1 MNRWISLVV
10 ALAAAPALAVSTS
23 YWTQTT
29 EADFQSGTLDSVVA
43 TNLGELKLSR
53 AVKTLLED
61 DPRIST
67 VNKLI
72 EMPDGTIYAGTG
84 PNAILLQIKDQKVTP
99 AATIPDAT
107 DVLSLAVD
115 KAGALLI
122 GTGGDAGKIL
132 KIDKPGDKPRVIFS
146 ADGVQYIWALTAT
159 PDGNVYAATGPTGK
173 LFVIKPDGS
182 SKALLETDENN
193 LLSLISDGHD
203 FLYVGTDPHG
213 LVYRV
218 DRQTG
223 ASFVLYNAQ
232 EAEITALAL
241 DSKGNLYAATGEA
254 REEPPGPPQPPT
266 DNDKTGRP
274 EGGQTGVPIPSAP
287 PQAPKEPVPPDP
299 NPGRPNPIPKTS
311 AAKPAGLARTAVCA
325 IPAQALADDTNRPA
339 SDQPAPQDGINIPG
353 DKDQPDTAPSDTPD
367 QSKQPPA
374 DASQTGE
381 SHPEGNAV
389 YKIDTDGIVSE
400 IFREQV
406 LVLAM
411 TENNGTLLIATGND
425 GQIFQVDPDAGET
438 VALAKVDAKQV
449 TCLLPASDGQVYV
462 GMANVGSIATM
473 SDGFATRGTFI
484 SPVLDATQ
492 ISRLGKMQLHGS
504 LPPNTALTVSTRSG
518 NVKEAADETW
528 SKWTDDV
535 SAAEFL
541 PTTSPSARFLQYRLT
556 FSTKD
561 PTRTPAVDDV
571 TIAYQIPNLAPQI
584 KAVRWVGSGD
594 SAAQGGGAG
603 GTAAA
608 AAAAAQQPG
617 AAAPAP
623 EPTPD
628 DRRIDPT
635 PIVNLVWDASDPNN
649 DPLEYSLYFRRGTDD
664 PWILLK
670 DGLTD
675 ASYQWD
681 TRSVADGRYQIKVVA
696 SNAAANPPGEGKT
709 ATRLS
714 DTILVDNTPPVIGDI
729 KWKRVGP
736 DVHIDLRV
744 VDASSTVAALDYV
757 VDSAKDW
764 QMVLPV
770 SKIYD
775 SPEEVVSFDLKGL
788 TPGTH
793 QVTLRGTDSKGNQA
807 FENLFVKVDEPPASR

>member
-1 MNRWISLVV
+1 MNRWISLLV

-23 YWTQTT
+23 YWSQTT
-29 EADFQSGTLDSVVA
+29 EADFKSGTLDSVVA

-61 DPRIST
+61 DPKIST
-67 VNKLI
+67 VNKLV
-72 EMPDGTIYAGTG
+72 ETPDGTIYAGTG
-84 PNAILLQIKDQKVTP
+84 PNAILLQIKDQKVT

-115 KAGALLI
+115 KAGAVLI
-122 GTGGDAGKIL
+122 GTGGDAGKVL

-146 ADGVQYIWALTAT
+146 ADGVQYIWALTTT
-159 PDGNVYAATGPTGK
+159 PDGNIYAATGPTGK

-182 SKALLETDENN
+182 SKVVLETDENN
-193 LLSLISDGHD
+193 LLSLISDGQD

-218 DRQTG
+218 DRMTG
-223 ASFVLYNAQ
+223 ESFVLYNAQ

-241 DSKGNLYAATGEA
+241 DGKGNIYAATGEA

-274 EGGQTGVPIPSAP
+274 EGGQTGVPIPSGP
-287 PQAPKEPVPPDP
+287 PDAPKKPVPPDP
-299 NPGRPNPIPKTS
+299 NPSRPNPIPKTS
-311 AAKPAGLARTAVCA
+311 AAKPLNLMRSTVCGLPGQT
-325 IPAQALADDTNRPA
+325 LADNTNGAASNPPA
-339 SDQPAPQDGINIPG
+339 APQDGINIPG
-353 DKDQPDTAPSDTPD
+353 DKDQPDTAPSENPD
-367 QSKQPPA
+367 QTKQPPV

-381 SHPEGNAV
+381 TRPEGNAV
-389 YKIDTDGIVSE
+389 YKIDADGIVSE

-411 TENNGTLLIATGND
+411 VENHGALLIATGND

-473 SDGFATRGTFI
+473 SDGFASRGTFI

-504 LPPNTALTVSTRSG
+504 LPPSTTLTVSTRSG
-518 NVKEAADETW
+518 NVKEASDETW

-561 PTRTPAVDDV
+561 ATKTPVVDDV

-594 SAAQGGGAG
+594 SSAPGAAAG
-603 GTAAA
+603 GA

-617 AAAPAP
+617 GAAPPAA
-623 EPTPD
+623 PTPD

-635 PIVNLVWDASDPNN
+635 PIVSLVWDAADPNN
-649 DPLEYSLYFRRGTDD
+649 DPLEYSVYFRRGTDD

-681 TRSVADGRYQIKVVA
+681 TRSVADGRYQLKVVA

-709 ATRLS
+709 ASRIS

-729 KWKRVGP
+729 KWQRVGAV
-736 DVHIDLRV
+736 VHIDLRV